1 MQVQLPSTVTAV
13 ASVLDS
19 LVGALLAVLSVVQA
33 ALDVV
38 KAFLPGTLDPIAAIV
53 AGLISEVEQ
62 LLGDLREIGVF
73 VSGDLNPQHPFDELL
88 GGFQAYERRMV
99 ARLTDRADPT
109 RPDFSSGTTVVGV
122 FLYESFAASDTREA
136 LAFIDRIKAFLSVDG
151 APQANPVPVGL
162 EVSYG
167 AATTSAGLF
176 GVTSDAFSQN
186 EVPSVA
192 NVRWRLAPPPG
203 AGAVSWP
210 LPAPAGF
217 LVEVSTVP
225 DGLTLTYVTPSAR
238 AALDGDGQQSQSFGL
253 ILDPNGRP
261 FRLYGGLDV
270 LDEGDLAWSASG
282 TTYTPPSVGSG
293 KLVPGKTQ
301 LYAYTS
307 SADNVPVPLAALDVG
322 GVPVL
327 QKSFFLDLATVLG
340 TNLVAPGQPFSI
352 NLRAED
358 MPHAAT
364 FANEVDGTVTVTVDP
379 EPAREVYVRV
389 SAVTKDFVAFPGS
402 HPYTFLWSVSQSIIT
417 AGAATGQ
424 VRLSVLPNSAAKGD
438 PSAPVRIAFPRPT
451 GGVYTDAVAT
461 AIAITVLS
469 RSDLL
474 AMGTEDV
481 SFEIDTAGEPTGL
494 EDVGRYVV
502 PQVAGGSAVTRF
514 FKRTGPPQT
523 FRSKLLARCRI
534 LADEFLARTGPPS
547 PTLEALIVERATV
560 STPTGVKPL
569 GQVLWSDLDPDLGA
583 PVTILDSLDIE
594 GTGSESLW
602 GVAANPL
609 AIGQDEASVLARM
622 NAQSPFPIRFSRT
635 PGFLVPDAAAEFAL
649 QTPFERGSAD
659 YSPVLY
665 DRTGVPPDVS
675 MRFCRNIFLA
685 NPTVLTA
692 ANLVLQI
699 AAAPIARSSR
709 SGEGAWYAVRLFPQ
723 ALPGPD
729 SALSEILGFLASI
742 QAGTKAVSATIEAY
756 IDFLQAR
763 ILELEALLQRIQALL
778 DVTASINVPAS
789 SGLIVSGAGTDGV
802 LQALLTAEDKPQDS
816 AAAVSRID
824 ASGNTVRSGTCG
836 VGVVLMFGGLP
847 TAAVDLLNLM
857 FTEE

>member
-99 ARLTDRADPT
+99 ARLTDRADAT

-167 AATTSAGLF
+167 AATTGAGLF

-225 DGLTLTYVTPSAR
+225 DGLTLTYVTPSPR
-238 AALDGDGQQSQSFGL
+238 AALDGEGQQTQSFGL

-282 TTYTPPSVGSG
+282 TTYTPPSVDSGG
-293 KLVPGKTQ
+293 KLIPGKTQ

-307 SADNVPVPLAALDVG
+307 SADNVPVPLTALDAG
-322 GVPVL
+322 VL
-327 QKSFFLDLATVLG
+327 QKTFFLDLATVLG
-340 TNLVAPGQPFSI
+340 TNLVAPGQPFSL

-389 SAVTKDFVAFPGS
+389 SAVSKDFGAFPGS

-424 VRLSVLPNSAAKGD
+424 VRLSVLPNSAAKGE
-438 PSAPVRIAFPRPT
+438 PSAPLRIAFPRPT
-451 GGVYTDAVAT
+451 GGAYADAVAT

-502 PQVAGGSAVTRF
+502 PQVAGGSAVARF
-514 FKRTGPPQT
+514 FKRAGPPQT

-547 PTLEALIVERATV
+547 PTLEALVVERATV

-594 GTGSESLW
+594 GGGSDVLW
-602 GVAANPL
+602 GIAVNPIE
-609 AIGQDEASVLARM
+609 IGLDETSVLARM
-622 NAQSPFPIRFSRT
+622 NAQSAFPIRFSRT
-635 PGFLVPDAAAEFAL
+635 PGFLTADAAAEFAL

-675 MRFCRNIFLA
+675 MKFCRNIFLA

-699 AAAPIARSSR
+699 AAAPVARSSR

-729 SALSEILGFLASI
+729 SALTEILGFLASI

-816 AAAVSRID
+816 AAVVSRID
-824 ASGNTVRSGTCG
+824 ASGNTVRSGTYG